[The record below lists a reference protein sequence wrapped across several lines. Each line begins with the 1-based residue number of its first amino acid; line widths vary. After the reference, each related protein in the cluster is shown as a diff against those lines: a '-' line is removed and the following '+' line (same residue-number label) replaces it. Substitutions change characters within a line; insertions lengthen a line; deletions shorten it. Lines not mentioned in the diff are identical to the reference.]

1 MQKISTTLFLLLAL
15 FVYSTAIYATTDSTN
30 AKGNTD
36 LPIGFFQNSAKFGES
51 SAVAKVLGTNK
62 GVNVKFTN
70 PYTSSQLNV
79 FAGTF
84 KGEINSQTNINFYC
98 IDISHNLV
106 YWTSSQPHTYVDAG
120 NTPPKLHN

>member
-15 FVYSTAIYATTDSTN
+15 FAYSTIIYGTTDSSN

-36 LPIGFFQNSAKFGES
+36 LPKSFFQNGAKFGEN
-51 SAVAKVLGTNK
+51 SAVAKVLSTNK

-70 PYTSSQLNV
+70 PYTSSQINV

-84 KGEINSQTNINFYC
+84 LGEINSQSNIKFYC
-98 IDISHNLV
+98 IDLSHNLV
-106 YWTSSQPHTYVDAG
+106 YWTA
-120 NTPPKLHN
+120 